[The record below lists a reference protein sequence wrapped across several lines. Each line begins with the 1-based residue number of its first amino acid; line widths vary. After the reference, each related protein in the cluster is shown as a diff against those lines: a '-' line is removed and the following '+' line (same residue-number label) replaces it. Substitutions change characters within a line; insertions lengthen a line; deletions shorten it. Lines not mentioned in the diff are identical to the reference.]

1 MIRYVSK
8 CSMGTKM
15 AHETKIDKARMTEN
29 VALAIH
35 QRIYASSIVPI

>member
-1 MIRYVSK
+1 MIRYVRR

-15 AHETKIDKARMTEN
+15 AHATVIDKAIITEN
-29 VALAIH
+29 VALSIH